1 MSECNCNEKFRTAE
15 DYRDHLPCMNY
26 SQMVSQTAANSPSL
40 PYLPLAFADLTR
52 GNKERIPLFKNA
64 KGDIAHPKTKGIDGS
79 DWSLLEWS
87 GAVAGEVGELANLC
101 KKVRRGDVSLED
113 MMEDKGKM
121 LSVREIIA
129 REAVDAVCYLD
140 IICIQVGV
148 DMGEAVREKFNSV
161 SDRSGVPV
169 KI

>member
-1 MSECNCNEKFRTAE
+1 MSCDLLASFTAGRE
-15 DYRDHLPCMNY
+15 RCSLEHGHEGVC
-26 SQMVSQTAANSPSL
+26 VS
-40 PYLPLAFADLTR
+40 PLAFGDLTR

-64 KGDIAHPKTKGIDGS
+64 KGQIAHPKMVGIDGS

-101 KKVRRGDVSLED
+101 KKVRRGDVSLD
-113 MMEDKGKM
+113 DIIEDKGKKM
-121 LSVREIIA
+121 SVREVIA
-129 REAVDAVCYLD
+129 REAADVVCYLD
-140 IICIQVGV
+140 ILCIQVGV

-161 SDRSGVPV
+161 SDRIGVQV